1 MKFRKRHKKESTEVF
16 TDSLNDILFII
27 LMFFLIVATAG
38 NPNIMK
44 MATPR
49 GSKDAKSKQNITVSI
64 DKDQNFYVNKNKVT
78 VEALD
83 SVLSSEIRKQKRF
96 VDTPTVAIN
105 ADTIAHYGEVFRV
118 IRIAGRDTAKVVAI
132 VRQ

>member
-1 MKFRKRHKKESTEVF
+1 MKFRKRHKEGNEVYA
-16 TDSLNDILFII
+16 DSLSDILFII

-49 GSKDAKSKQNITVSI
+49 GSKDTKSKQSITVSI
-64 DKDQNFYVNKNKVT
+64 DKDQKFYINKRPVPI
-78 VEALD
+78 EMLD
-83 SVLSSEIRKQKRF
+83 SVLSYEIRKQKQF

-118 IRIAGRDTAKVVAI
+118 IRIAGRDTAKVVA
-132 VRQ
+132 VVKQ

>member
-1 MKFRKRHKKESTEVF
+1 MKFRKRHREGNEVYA
-16 TDSLNDILFII
+16 DSLSDILFII

-49 GSKDAKSKQNITVSI
+49 GSKDTKSKQSITVSI
-64 DKDQNFYVNKNKVT
+64 DKDQKFYINKRPVPI
-78 VEALD
+78 EMLD
-83 SVLSSEIRKQKRF
+83 SVLSYEIRKQKQF

-118 IRIAGRDTAKVVAI
+118 IRIAGRDTAKVVAV

>member
-1 MKFRKRHKKESTEVF
+1 MNFRKKHKEGNEVYA
-16 TDSLNDILFII
+16 DSLSDILFII

-49 GSKDAKSKQNITVSI
+49 GSKDTKSKQSITVSI
-64 DKDQNFYVNKNKVT
+64 DKDQKFYVNKKPVT
-78 VEALD
+78 AEMLD
-83 SVLSSEIRKQKRF
+83 SVLSYEIRKQKQF

-118 IRIAGRDTAKVVAI
+118 IRIAGRDTAKVVA
-132 VRQ
+132 VVKQ

>member
-1 MKFRKRHKKESTEVF
+1 MNFRKKHKEGNEVYA
-16 TDSLNDILFII
+16 DSLSDILFII

-49 GSKDAKSKQNITVSI
+49 GSKDTKSKQSITVSI
-64 DKDQNFYVNKNKVT
+64 DKDQKFYVNKKPVPI
-78 VEALD
+78 EMLD
-83 SVLSSEIRKQKRF
+83 SVLSYEIRKQKQF

-118 IRIAGRDTAKVVAI
+118 IRIAGRDTAKVVA
-132 VRQ
+132 VVKQ

>member
-1 MKFRKRHKKESTEVF
+1 MKFRKRHKEANEVYA
-16 TDSLNDILFII
+16 DSLSDILFII

-49 GSKDAKSKQNITVSI
+49 GSKDTKSKQNITVSI
-64 DKDQNFYVNKNKVT
+64 DKDQKFYINRKEVPIDM
-78 VEALD
+78 LD
-83 SVLSSEIRKQKRF
+83 SVLSYEIRKQKQF

-132 VRQ
+132 VKQ

>member
-1 MKFRKRHKKESTEVF
+1 MKFRKRHKEGNEVYA
-16 TDSLNDILFII
+16 DSLSDILFII

-44 MATPR
+44 LATPR
-49 GSKDAKSKQNITVSI
+49 GSKDTKAKQSITVSI
-64 DKDQNFYVNKNKVT
+64 DKDQKFYINRKPVPI
-78 VEALD
+78 EMLD
-83 SVLSSEIRKQKRF
+83 SVLSYEIRKQKQF

-118 IRIAGRDTAKVVAI
+118 IRIAGRDTAKVVA
-132 VRQ
+132 VVKQ

>member
-1 MKFRKRHKKESTEVF
+1 MKFRKRHKEANEVYA
-16 TDSLNDILFII
+16 DSLSDILFII

-49 GSKDAKSKQNITVSI
+49 GSKDTKSKQNITVSI
-64 DKDQNFYVNKNKVT
+64 DKDQKFYINRKEVPI
-78 VEALD
+78 EMLD
-83 SVLSSEIRKQKRF
+83 SVLSYEIRKQKQF

-132 VRQ
+132 VKQ